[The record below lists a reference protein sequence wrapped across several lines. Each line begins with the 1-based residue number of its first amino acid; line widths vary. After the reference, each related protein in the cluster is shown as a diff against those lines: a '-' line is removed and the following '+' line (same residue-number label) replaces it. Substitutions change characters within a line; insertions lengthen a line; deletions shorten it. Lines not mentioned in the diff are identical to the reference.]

1 MLDGFVVET
10 RGSTVPKME
19 NQKGHLARVDT
30 TAQFELVSANT
41 PAGDQPRAIAA
52 LTDNLRAGMARQV
65 LLGATGTGK
74 TFTAANVIANLNR
87 PALILAHN
95 KTLAA
100 QLYSEFKELFPNN
113 AVRYF
118 VSYYDYYQPEAY
130 VPSTDTYIEK
140 DSAINEE
147 IDKLRHAAT
156 KAILE
161 RRDVIVVA
169 SVSCIYGLGDP
180 QMYFDSVLFVEKG
193 DKVAR
198 NDILKKLIQL
208 QYARNDLEFVPGNF
222 RVRGDV
228 VEICP
233 AGDDE
238 RSIRLEFFGDE
249 IETISE
255 IERLSGKVFR
265 SLQAVCVY
273 PATHFVTTKPNRE
286 KALVTIRQELEQR
299 LVELQRAAK
308 TLEAQRL
315 EQRTLYDLE
324 LLEEMGFCPGIE
336 NYSRHMTGRKAGE
349 PPPTLI
355 DYFPN
360 DYLLFIDESHATI
373 PQVVGMYRGDRA
385 RKQTLV
391 DFGFRLP
398 SALDNRPLRFD
409 EFQER
414 VGQAVYV
421 SATPAEF
428 EVKDSKEVVIE
439 QIIRPTGLLDPEV
452 VIRPASTQVD
462 DFLEQVRRVA
472 ERNERALV
480 TTLTKRM
487 AEHLTKY
494 YQELGVR
501 VRYLHSDIHTLDRV
515 DLIRGLREGV
525 FDLLVGINLLREG
538 LDLPEVSLVGIMDA
552 DKEGFLRSQTS
563 LIQTIGRA
571 ARNVNSIVILYADK
585 ETDSIKAAME
595 ETKRRR
601 DTQRAHNEKHGI
613 VPRSVKR
620 APEALMVEIDLLQ
633 ESIAEILPD
642 IKALPRD
649 PAEVRNLMKE
659 LRKKMFAHASAFE
672 FEEAAAVRDRILA
685 MERYLLS
692 L

>member
-1 MLDGFVVET
+1 MREKGF
-10 RGSTVPKME
+10 
-19 NQKGHLARVDT
+19 LCRVDSN
-30 TAQFELVSANT
+30 ARFELATENK
-41 PAGDQPRAIAA
+41 PAGDQPRAISQIVN
-52 LTDNLRAGMARQV
+52 NLREGLSRQV

-74 TFTAANVIANLNR
+74 TFTVANVISKLNR
-87 PALILAHN
+87 PAVVLAHN

-140 DSAINEE
+140 DSSINEE

-180 QMYFDSVLFVEKG
+180 QMYFDSVLFLEKG
-193 DKVAR
+193 DRIER
-198 NDILKKLIQL
+198 NDVLKKLVQL
-208 QYARNDLEFVPGNF
+208 QYVRDDLEFVAGTF

-238 RSIRLEFFGDE
+238 RSIRVEFFGDE
-249 IETISE
+249 VEVLAE
-255 IERLSGKVFR
+255 IDRLSGKVLR
-265 SLQAVCVY
+265 NLLSVCVY
-273 PATHFVTTKPNRE
+273 PASHYVTSKPNRE
-286 KALVTIRQELEQR
+286 RALVTIRQELEQR
-299 LVELQRAAK
+299 LSELVREGK
-308 TLEAQRL
+308 SLEAQRL

-324 LLEEMGFCPGIE
+324 MLEEMGFCSGIE
-336 NYSRHMTGRKAGE
+336 NYSRHLTGRKPGE
-349 PPPTLI
+349 PPPTLL
-355 DYFPN
+355 DYFP
-360 DYLLFIDESHATI
+360 DDFLMFIDESHVTV
-373 PQVVGMYRGDRA
+373 PQLVGMYRGDRA

-391 DFGFRLP
+391 DYGFRLP

-414 VGQAVYV
+414 VRQVVYV

-428 EVKDSKEVVIE
+428 EYRDSSGVVVE
-439 QIIRPTGLLDPEV
+439 QIIRPTGLIDPKV
-452 VIRPASTQVD
+452 VIRPAAAQVD
-462 DFLEQVRRVA
+462 DFLDEVRRVTA
-472 ERNERALV
+472 QGERALV

-515 DLIRGLREGV
+515 ELIRGLRSGV

-538 LDLPEVSLVGIMDA
+538 LDLPEVSLVGIFDG
-552 DKEGFLRSQTS
+552 DKEGFLRSETS

-571 ARNVNSIVILYADK
+571 ARNVNSVVIIYADK
-585 ETDSIKAAME
+585 QTDSIKRAIA
-595 ETKRRR
+595 ETERRR
-601 DTQRAHNEKHGI
+601 GIQENHNKLHGI
-613 VPRSVKR
+613 LPRSVSR
-620 APEALMVEIDLLQ
+620 AQEAVFVEVDELVEISEAAGIEAVPTD
-633 ESIAEILPD
+633 
-642 IKALPRD
+642 PR
-649 PAEVRNLMKE
+649 EVKRLIEKLRREMYGLAKE
-659 LRKKMFAHASAFE
+659 LDFE
-672 FEEAAAVRDRILA
+672 QAAEVRDRIQVL
-685 MERYLLS
+685 ERYLIEL
-692 L
+692 